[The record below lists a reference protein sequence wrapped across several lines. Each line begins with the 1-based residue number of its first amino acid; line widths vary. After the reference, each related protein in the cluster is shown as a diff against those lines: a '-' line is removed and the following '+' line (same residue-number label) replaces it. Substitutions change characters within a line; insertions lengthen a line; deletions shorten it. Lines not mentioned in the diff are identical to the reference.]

1 MASTDTTSLAG
12 TYNLDP
18 VHSTAGFAVKY
29 MAVTTFKS
37 KFNDI
42 SGSLVVAEDGSTELK
57 GAVQVASIDI
67 DNEQFKGH
75 VLSPDF
81 FDVEKNP
88 EISFTSASFT
98 TEGGDVTIEGDLT
111 INGSAQRVI
120 GKGELE
126 GPIED
131 AMGNTRVAIA
141 VETKIDRTA
150 FGINW
155 NAPLPKGGNAL
166 ANEVK
171 LTLELAFVKA

>member
-1 MASTDTTSLAG
+1 MSATDTTALAG

-18 VHSTAGFAVKY
+18 IHSTAGFAVKY

-37 KFNDI
+37 EFKDVT
-42 SGSLVVAEDGSTELK
+42 GSLVVAEDGATELT
-57 GAVQVASIDI
+57 GTVQVASIDI

-75 VLSPDF
+75 LLTDDF
-81 FDVEKNP
+81 FDAATHP
-88 EISFTSASFT
+88 EVTFTSSSFSLDG
-98 TEGGDVTIEGDLT
+98 EDVTIEGDLT
-111 INGSAQRVI
+111 IKGSTQRVV
-120 GKGELE
+120 GKGELT
-126 GPIED
+126 GPVED

-141 VETKIDRTA
+141 VETKVDRTA